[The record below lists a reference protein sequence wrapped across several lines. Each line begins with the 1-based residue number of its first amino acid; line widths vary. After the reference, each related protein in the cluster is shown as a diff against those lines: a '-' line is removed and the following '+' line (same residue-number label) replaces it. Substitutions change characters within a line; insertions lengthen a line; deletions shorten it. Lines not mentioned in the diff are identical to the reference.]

1 MMMDLSALNQWLAV
15 FLLANLV
22 LALWRVTRGPTPA
35 DRLLAALLFGTTG
48 VALLLLLAHAGG
60 GMALVAGLVD
70 VALVFALLAAITG
83 TAFALRA
90 WRREEDDERS

>member
-1 MMMDLSALNQWLAV
+1 MDLSALNQLLAV

-60 GMALVAGLVD
+60 GMALVD

-83 TAFALRA
+83 TAFSLRA
-90 WRREEDDERS
+90 WRREEDDERP